1 MISTAGFIRLGLP
14 CAILGSLPGRKSTSA
29 LQELWFCAAPV
40 RRRNGN
46 VRGSSV
52 KDSWLAAEHVNR
64 QGAVRRLV
72 GRTVPG
78 VAASPL

>member
-1 MISTAGFIRLGLP
+1 MCDSGEFFRAEVDVCTTR
-14 CAILGSLPGRKSTSA
+14 
-29 LQELWFCAAPV
+29 QELWVCAAPV

-46 VRGSSV
+46 VRESSFT
-52 KDSWLAAEHVNR
+52 DSWLAAEHVNR

-72 GRTVPG
+72 GRTVPR